1 MKINIYKTQK
11 EVEKTYSVDNYDL
24 MYGTIQDILAVMD
37 EGLPDLKDEEGLFA
51 LLAAN
56 RKKID
61 ELLLDIFS
69 SEGMTEEELR
79 RTKIK
84 EMVPLFIDLFS
95 YVKNSFESKN

>member
-11 EVEKTYSVDNYDL
+11 TIEKTYEVENYDL

-37 EGLPDLKDEEGLFA
+37 EGLPDLKDEEGLFK
-51 LLAAN
+51 LLTAN

-61 ELLLDIFS
+61 ALLLDIFADA
-69 SEGMTEEELR
+69 GMTEEELR

-84 EMVPLFIDLFS
+84 ELVPLFIDLFS
-95 YVKNSFESKN
+95 YVEESFKSKN